1 MSSFASKD
9 LARLQRI
16 ATDFPMGPVLDRYC
30 HDHGIS
36 KDEAR
41 VHERELK
48 RYFVLTARNPDRPYG
63 MKGPV
68 DDLWHTFLLF
78 TEMYRAFSDAL
89 MGRKR
94 FLHHHPCTTAKG
106 ASFPITYDGF
116 WYDYRDAFGEAPP
129 ESAWP
134 APAGRRRSWEE
145 IREEVDAF
153 HRSNPLPPAPEFH
166 RSGGLS
172 IAMLFGFGWLW
183 GETGPGS
190 WGSPGD
196 GHTGGSWGDVGGPS
210 DGGGGCGGGGCGG
223 G

>member
-1 MSSFASKD
+1 MSSFAHKD

-16 ATDFPMGPVLDRYC
+16 AMDFPMGPVLERYC
-30 HDHGIS
+30 QDHGVSI
-36 KDEAR
+36 DEAR

-48 RYFVLTARNPDRPYG
+48 RYFVLTARYPERPYG

-68 DDLWHTFLLF
+68 DGLWHTFLLF
-78 TEMYRAFSDAL
+78 TEIYRAFSDAL

-129 ESAWP
+129 DTVWP
-134 APAGRRRSWEE
+134 GPAGPRRGWDE
-145 IREEVDAF
+145 ILAEVDAF
-153 HRSNPLPPAPEFH
+153 RQSSPLPAAPYFAGG
-166 RSGGLS
+166 SGAGFS

-183 GETGPGS
+183 GSTDTMLWRDNGS
-190 WGSPGD
+190 TFGVGHGGD
-196 GHTGGSWGDVGGPS
+196 GGGIS
-210 DGGGGCGGGGCGG
+210 GGGCGGGCGG